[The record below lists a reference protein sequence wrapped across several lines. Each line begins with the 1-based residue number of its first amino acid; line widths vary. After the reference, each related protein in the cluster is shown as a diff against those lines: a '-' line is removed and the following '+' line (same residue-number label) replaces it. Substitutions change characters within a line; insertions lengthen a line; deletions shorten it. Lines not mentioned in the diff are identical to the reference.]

1 MKRLSLFFLL
11 LSGLFLN
18 TPKAKAVPTFCCLS
32 ASMEYCVIVMYP
44 GTGGD
49 GPSHKFRG
57 IKVDCP
63 SIP

>member
-1 MKRLSLFFLL
+1 MKRLSLLVLL
-11 LSGLFLN
+11 LSGLSFN
-18 TPKAKAVPTFCCLS
+18 TPEAQAVPTICCIS

-63 SIP
+63 RLP